1 MDRRSE
7 AARTIV
13 APVPGRKRLRQVPC
27 GVKVR
32 AMKTTVS
39 LLISAAL
46 LSACATT
53 PPPDPNRVRTT
64 DQVNRGSL
72 VGAASSPLRDIN
84 LLRTKIPQVLL
95 DALADPYAK
104 PNPMTCAEIRA
115 LVAPLDE
122 ALGPDMD
129 QPKPTKADQGL
140 IADSREFV
148 GDEAMRMAVGAAQ
161 DIIPYR
167 GWVRKLTGAERH
179 DKLVRSAITAG
190 GIRRGYLKG
199 IGLAKGCK
207 PPAAPTPY
215 VGPPIKLRDPS
226 TPKYPV
232 RK

>member
-1 MDRRSE
+1 M
-7 AARTIV
+7 RTLITLPLI
-13 APVPGRKRLRQVPC
+13 AP
-27 GVKVR
+27 
-32 AMKTTVS
+32 
-39 LLISAAL
+39 LLIILA
-46 LSACATT
+46 ACATT
-53 PPPDPNRVRTT
+53 SPPAPGRVRTT
-64 DQVNRGSL
+64 DQVNKGSL

-84 LLRTKIPQVLL
+84 LMRTKIPQVLL
-95 DALADPYAK
+95 DSLADPYAK
-104 PNPMTCAEIRA
+104 PYPMSCKEIA
-115 LVAPLDE
+115 AVLIPLDE

-129 QPKPTKADQGL
+129 QPKPTKADRGL

-148 GDEAMRMAVGAAQ
+148 TDEAMREVVGMAQ

-215 VGPPIKLRDPS
+215 TGPPIKVRDPS
-226 TPKYPV
+226 TPQYPV
-232 RK
+232 KK

>member
-1 MDRRSE
+1 M
-7 AARTIV
+7 RT
-13 APVPGRKRLRQVPC
+13 
-27 GVKVR
+27 
-32 AMKTTVS
+32 
-39 LLISAAL
+39 LLVMPLIAL
-46 LSACATT
+46 LAACASTGA
-53 PPPDPNRVRTT
+53 PPDPNRVRTT
-64 DQVNRGSL
+64 DQVNKGSL

-104 PNPMTCAEIRA
+104 PWPMSCKEIA
-115 LVAPLDE
+115 AQIGPLDE

-129 QPKPTKADQGL
+129 QPKPTKADRGL

-148 GDEAMRMAVGAAQ
+148 TDEAMREMVGMAQ

-226 TPKYPV
+226 TPKYPI
-232 RK
+232 KK